1 MKLLKTSFVL
11 ITILFISSCGLL
23 RETDFSLIKVGMT
36 SEQVK
41 ERIGNPLRVVAAK
54 RYDDGILE
62 VYEYARLR
70 AQPDTMLNWLYFID
84 NRLEE
89 WGPKEQ
95 YIPSEYD
102 RYYQKYRRNRR

>member
-1 MKLLKTSFVL
+1 MKLFNVS
-11 ITILFISSCGLL
+11 IILLATLLFTSCGLL
-23 RETDFSLIKVGMT
+23 KETDFSSIKIGMT
-36 SEQVK
+36 TDQVK
-41 ERIGNPLRVVAAK
+41 ERIGKPGRVVAAK

-62 VYEYARLR
+62 VYEYPRLK

-95 YIPSEYD
+95 YVPSDYD
-102 RYYQKYRRNRR
+102 KYYNKYRRNRR